1 MVEVL
6 TIKMTKEEKEEIIGR
21 IQTFHYEQH
30 GEEIG
35 MLGAEN
41 LFEFFTRELG
51 PYFYNKGIMDS
62 KDVLMDK
69 VLMLEEDLYAL
80 KRPIK

>member
-1 MVEVL
+1 MLV
-6 TIKMTKEEKEEIIGR
+6 IKMSKEEKEEIIGR

-35 MLGAEN
+35 NIGAEN
-41 LFEFFTRELG
+41 LFEFFMKELG

-62 KDVLMDK
+62 KEVLMDK
-69 VLMLEEDLYAL
+69 MLQVEDDLYAL
-80 KRPIK
+80 KRPVE

>member
-1 MVEVL
+1 VL
-6 TIKMTKEEKEEIIGR
+6 VIKMSKEEKEEIIER

-35 MLGAEN
+35 MIGAEN
-41 LFEFFTRELG
+41 LFEFFMKELG
-51 PYFYNKGIMDS
+51 PYFYNKGVMDS
-62 KDVLMDK
+62 KEVLMDK
-69 VLMLEEDLYAL
+69 MLQLEDDLFAL

>member
-1 MVEVL
+1 ML
-6 TIKMTKEEKEEIIGR
+6 PIKMPKEEREEIISK

-30 GEEIG
+30 GEEVG
-35 MLGAEN
+35 TLGAEN
-41 LFEFFTRELG
+41 LLEFFMRELG
-51 PYFYNKGIMDS
+51 PYVYNKGIMDS

-69 VLMLEEDLYAL
+69 MLMLEEDLYAL

>member
-1 MVEVL
+1 ML
-6 TIKMTKEEKEEIIGR
+6 LIKMPKEEKDEIIGR

-35 MLGAEN
+35 IIGAEN
-41 LFEFFTRELG
+41 LFDFFMKELG
-51 PYFYNKGIMDS
+51 PYFYNKGVMDS
-62 KDVLMDK
+62 KEVLMDK
-69 VLMLEEDLYAL
+69 MLLMEDDLYAL

>member
-1 MVEVL
+1 MLV
-6 TIKMTKEEKEEIIGR
+6 IKMPKEEREEIIER

-30 GEEIG
+30 GEEMGLI
-35 MLGAEN
+35 GAEN
-41 LFEFFTRELG
+41 LFDFFVKEIG
-51 PYFYNKGIMDS
+51 PYFYNRGIMDS

-69 VLMLEEDLYAL
+69 MLLLEEDLYSL

>member
-1 MVEVL
+1 ML
-6 TIKMTKEEKEEIIGR
+6 LIKMPKEEKDEIIGR

-35 MLGAEN
+35 NIGAEN
-41 LFEFFTRELG
+41 LFEFILKELG
-51 PYFYNKGIMDS
+51 PYFYNKGVMDS
-62 KDVLMDK
+62 KEVLMDK
-69 VLMLEEDLYAL
+69 MLLLEDDLYAL

>member
-1 MVEVL
+1 ML
-6 TIKMTKEEKEEIIGR
+6 LIKMPKEEKDDIIGR

-35 MLGAEN
+35 IIGAEN
-41 LFEFFTRELG
+41 LFDFFMKELG
-51 PYFYNKGIMDS
+51 PYFYNKGVMDS
-62 KDVLMDK
+62 KEVLMDK
-69 VLMLEEDLYAL
+69 MLLMEDDLYAL